1 MENPPSV
8 SREVVWGTKPD
19 TSQTHYTRPNHTC
32 CSCLNTHWYHFFG
45 IWILSSFLLVAE
57 KSSLP
62 IHVQWT
68 TIGNVSETYETS
80 MNDRTMKGIYI
91 YIYIYVKMKVFIVTG
106 SHPKFNPSY
115 SMLFPVF
122 YPSYQAHAK
131 FGDQITRNWSDF
143 DFASAACHDSS
154 SCRLRARRA
163 QRPGKIEVQFG
174 TWWDRTQV
182 AKSPCFCPEIVHLH
196 ASFSQC
202 FGKNSVDSSLL
213 GAATP
218 QNIEEGRNVV
228 QLPVSDD
235 AFTSLINWN
244 TSTSP
249 KTFQLPPVILP
260 SFWRLQ
266 VTFPIS
272 RS

>member
-1 MENPPSV
+1 MSQHSLISFFWDLDPIEFPSGCRKV
-8 SREVVWGTKPD
+8 KF
-19 TSQTHYTRPNHTC
+19 TH
-32 CSCLNTHWYHFFG
+32 SCPMDNYWKCEWD
-45 IWILSSFLLVAE
+45 IWDIYE
-57 KSSLP
+57 RQDDERN
-62 IHVQWT
+62 IH
-68 TIGNVSETYETS
+68 IH
-80 MNDRTMKGIYI
+80 
-91 YIYIYVKMKVFIVTG
+91 IYIYVKMKVFIVTG

-196 ASFSQC
+196 ASVSQC
-202 FGKNSVDSSLL
+202 FGKNGVDSSLL